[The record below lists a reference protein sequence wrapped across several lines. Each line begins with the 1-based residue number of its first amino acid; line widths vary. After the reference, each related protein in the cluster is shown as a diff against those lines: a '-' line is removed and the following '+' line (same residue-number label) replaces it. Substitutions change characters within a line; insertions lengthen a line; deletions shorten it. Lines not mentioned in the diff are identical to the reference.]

1 MNYTNRTRKKKSYP
15 ITPAPTNHYQI
26 FSKCSPGF
34 YSIIDMHINH
44 LPGGFDNMINYN
56 RQML

>member
-1 MNYTNRTRKKKSYP
+1 MNNTNRTRKKNINP
-15 ITPAPTNHYQI
+15 ITPARTNHYQI
-26 FSKCSPGF
+26 FSTRSPGF